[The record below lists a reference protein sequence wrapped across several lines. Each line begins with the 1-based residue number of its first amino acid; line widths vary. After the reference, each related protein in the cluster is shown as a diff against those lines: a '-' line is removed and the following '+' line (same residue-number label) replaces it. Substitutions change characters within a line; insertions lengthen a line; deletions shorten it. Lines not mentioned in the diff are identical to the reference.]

1 MTLQS
6 GDLKFVFHLVY
17 PDVVFYM
24 TYGIVFYVAYWR
36 RKEENI
42 TRFLITVLPVI

>member
-24 TYGIVFYVAYWR
+24 TYGIVFMWLTGGEK
-36 RKEENI
+36 RK
-42 TRFLITVLPVI
+42 T